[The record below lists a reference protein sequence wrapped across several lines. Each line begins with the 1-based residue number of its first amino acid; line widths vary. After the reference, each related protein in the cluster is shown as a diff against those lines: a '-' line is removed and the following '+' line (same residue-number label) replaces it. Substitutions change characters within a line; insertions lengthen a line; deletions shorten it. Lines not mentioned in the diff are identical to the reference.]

1 MRSFQEVSSPTEF
14 PTDIPEPLLTTAEL
28 MLLGVGI
35 LLTIC
40 VAAFLLYFFISHQR
54 REARLRRSR

>member
-1 MRSFQEVSSPTEF
+1 MTGMPLEVPLTAPPDLSA
-14 PTDIPEPLLTTAEL
+14 PLLTTAEL
-28 MLLGVGI
+28 MLLGVGV

-54 REARLRRSR
+54 REASERNDP